1 MSAGTLVPTLP
12 PVVPPVPVRRFTVD
26 EYHQMIRAGILGE
39 DDNVEL
45 LEGWIVPKMPRNPA
59 HEALIAW
66 VHNRVLALRLR
77 AGWYCRGRSA
87 ITTPDSE
94 PEPDLAVIRGSE
106 RDYLSRHPGPADTA
120 LAVEVAD
127 SSLAR
132 DRTIKAR
139 IYAAAGV
146 PLYWIINLIDDQ
158 IEVYTQPTG
167 PDPVPNYQMRQ
178 DYKRSDLV
186 PLVIDGIE
194 LGPIPGCD
202 LLP

>member
-1 MSAGTLVPTLP
+1 MSTGTWVSTLP

-26 EYHQMIRAGILGE
+26 EYHQMIQAGILGE
-39 DDNVEL
+39 NDNVEL
-45 LEGWIVPKMPRNPA
+45 LEGWIVPKMPRNPV
-59 HEALIAW
+59 HDALISW
-66 VHNRVLALRLR
+66 VHNRVLAPRLR
-77 AGWYCRGRSA
+77 GWFCRGQSA
-87 ITTPDSE
+87 IITPDSE

-132 DRTIKAR
+132 DRSIKAR
-139 IYAAAGV
+139 LYASAGV
-146 PLYWIINLIDDQ
+146 PLYWIINLVDDQ

-167 PDPVPNYQMRQ
+167 PGPAPDYRVRQ
-178 DYKRSDLV
+178 DYKRTDLV

-194 LGPIPGCD
+194 MGPIPGGD

>member
-59 HEALIAW
+59 HDALIAW
-66 VHNRVLALRLR
+66 VHNRVLAPRLR
-77 AGWYCRGRSA
+77 EGWYCRGQSA

-106 RDYLSRHPGPADTA
+106 SDYLSRHPGPADTA

-127 SSLAR
+127 SSLGR
-132 DRTIKAR
+132 DRSIKAR

-146 PLYWIINLIDDQ
+146 PLY
-158 IEVYTQPTG
+158 
-167 PDPVPNYQMRQ
+167 
-178 DYKRSDLV
+178 
-186 PLVIDGIE
+186 
-194 LGPIPGCD
+194 
-202 LLP
+202 